1 MSEYLP
7 EGSHITTIE
16 NYEKRIPIARNNFK
30 RAGKEEQI
38 TLIEGD
44 ALEVMETL
52 DQKVR
57 AHYAL
62 SGSEEAEN
70 ELPDAEKKTGA
81 SSDLKLTPASKVA
94 DEAEKKE

>member
-1 MSEYLP
+1 
-7 EGSHITTIE
+7 
-16 NYEKRIPIARNNFK
+16 
-30 RAGKEEQI
+30 
-38 TLIEGD
+38 
-44 ALEVMETL
+44 METL

-62 SGSEEAEN
+62 SGSEEAEK